1 VFLIDPSG
9 SVYYEAILSMPP
21 GRPRLDDLLGGID
34 YWISTDYPAR
44 GDA

>member
-1 VFLIDPSG
+1 
-9 SVYYEAILSMPP
+9 MPA

-34 YWISTDYPAR
+34 YWVSTDYRAR